1 MSFSRSLISR
11 SRWNLTLVGDYVFL
25 FFFFFSSRRRHTRLQ
40 GDWSSDV
47 CSSDLPSRAY
57 DGHMMDITVRTGRV
71 EEEAADAVVVM
82 HCEGEPRLTGGASAL
97 DAGLKGRLA
106 ALLKSGEFTGTP
118 NQVSIVHVAPGE
130 GVRAKR
136 VVLVGLGKR
145 KEVSLEKLRQATAT
159 AAKASRAVGAVSF
172 AMPVQDHAELLTGL
186 PAASRLYDIAQAL
199 VESAILGLYEF
210 TVYHTER
217 KDEAKAIR
225 RMTVLVSDSNALA
238 QAQQGAQQGQIVGEA
253 TTYVRDLCNH
263 PSNVVTP
270 TYIAN
275 EAKKVARERG
285 VRCTVLDRPQMER
298 LGMGAILGV
307 AQGSHEPPKFVILEY
322 RGGPRGERPV
332 VLVGKTITF
341 DSGGISLKPADNM
354 EQMKADM
361 TGGAAVLA
369 AVRAAARLRLSLNVV
384 AVIPATENM
393 PGGHAIKPGDVLR
406 SLSGKTIEVI
416 NTDAEGRLILA
427 DGLTYAQRFKP
438 AALVDIAT
446 LTGACVVALGNHAI
460 GVLGNNEPL
469 IGELKDA
476 GERCGE
482 RVWQLPLWEEY
493 YEQIKSDVADVKN
506 TGGGPRGTTPAPALP
521 RKVAGGAVCGDPSLP
536 TTDWSARERA
546 YIPKGATGVG
556 APLLIHFLCNPADG
570 TRLSAAP
577 GRQRRRC

>member
-1 MSFSRSLISR
+1 
-11 SRWNLTLVGDYVFL
+11 
-25 FFFFFSSRRRHTRLQ
+25 
-40 GDWSSDV
+40 
-47 CSSDLPSRAY
+47 
-57 DGHMMDITVRTGRV
+57 MDITVRSGRV

-97 DAGLKGRLA
+97 DARLNGRLA

-159 AAKASRAVGAVSF
+159 AAKASRAVSAVSF

-186 PAASRLYDIAQAL
+186 PAASRLHDIAQAL

-238 QAQQGAQQGQIVGEA
+238 QVQQGAEQGQIVGEA

-263 PSNVVTP
+263 PANVVTP

-285 VRCTVLDRPQMER
+285 VRCTVLDRPQMEK

-361 TGGAAVLA
+361 TGGA
-369 AVRAAARLRLSLNVV
+369 
-384 AVIPATENM
+384 VIPATENM
-393 PGGHAIKPGDVLR
+393 PGGHAIRPGDVLR

-506 TGGGPRGTTPAPALP
+506 TGGRPGGTITAAAFLS
-521 RKVAGGAVCGDPSLP
+521 KFAGDAVWAHLDIAS
-536 TTDWSARERA
+536 TDWSERERA

-556 APLLIHFLCNPADG
+556 ARLLIQFLCNRADG
-570 TRLSAAP
+570 TRPSA
-577 GRQRRRC
+577 GRSR

>member
-1 MSFSRSLISR
+1 MKE
-11 SRWNLTLVGDYVFL
+11 
-25 FFFFFSSRRRHTRLQ
+25 
-40 GDWSSDV
+40 
-47 CSSDLPSRAY
+47 PSRAY

-118 NQVSIVHVAPGE
+118 NQVAMVHVAPGD
-130 GVRAKR
+130 GVRAK
-136 VVLVGLGKR
+136 
-145 KEVSLEKLRQATAT
+145 
-159 AAKASRAVGAVSF
+159 
-172 AMPVQDHAELLTGL
+172 
-186 PAASRLYDIAQAL
+186 
-199 VESAILGLYEF
+199 SAILGRYEF

-416 NTDAEGRLILA
+416 NTDA
-427 DGLTYAQRFKP
+427 
-438 AALVDIAT
+438 
-446 LTGACVVALGNHAI
+446 
-460 GVLGNNEPL
+460 
-469 IGELKDA
+469 
-476 GERCGE
+476 
-482 RVWQLPLWEEY
+482 
-493 YEQIKSDVADVKN
+493 
-506 TGGGPRGTTPAPALP
+506 
-521 RKVAGGAVCGDPSLP
+521 
-536 TTDWSARERA
+536 
-546 YIPKGATGVG
+546 
-556 APLLIHFLCNPADG
+556 
-570 TRLSAAP
+570 
-577 GRQRRRC
+577 

>member
-1 MSFSRSLISR
+1 
-11 SRWNLTLVGDYVFL
+11 
-25 FFFFFSSRRRHTRLQ
+25 
-40 GDWSSDV
+40 
-47 CSSDLPSRAY
+47 
-57 DGHMMDITVRTGRV
+57 MMDIKVRTGNV

-82 HCEGEPRLTGGASAL
+82 HCEGEPRLTGGAAAL
-97 DAGLKGRLA
+97 DTRLKGRLA
-106 ALLKSGEFTGTP
+106 ALLKSGEFTGKP
-118 NQVSIVHVAPGE
+118 NQVSIVHIAPGE
-130 GVRAKR
+130 RVHAKR
-136 VVLVGLGKR
+136 VVLVGLGKP
-145 KEVSLEKLRQATAT
+145 KDVSLEKLRQSMAT
-159 AAKASRAVGAVSF
+159 AAKAVRNAGAESFAVS
-172 AMPVQDHAELLTGL
+172 VQDPAQFLTAL
-186 PAASRLYDIAQAL
+186 PTTSRVREAAQAL
-199 VESAILGLYEF
+199 VESTILGLYQF

-217 KDEAKAIR
+217 KEETKTIR
-225 RMTVLVSDSNALA
+225 RMTVLVNDPPALA
-238 QAQQGAQQGQIVGEA
+238 QAQQGARQGEVVGDA
-253 TTYVRDLCNH
+253 ATYVRDLCNH
-263 PSNVVTP
+263 PANVVTP

-285 VRCTVLDRPQMER
+285 VRCTILDRPQMER

-307 AQGSHEPPKFVILEY
+307 ARGSHEPPKFIVLQY

-332 VLVGKTITF
+332 ALVGKTITF

-369 AVRAAARLRLSLNVV
+369 AVRAAARLRLPLNLV

-393 PGGHAIKPGDVLR
+393 PGGRAIKPGDVLR

-460 GVLGNNEPL
+460 GVLGNNEQL
-469 IGELKDA
+469 IGALKDA

-493 YEQIKSDVADVKN
+493 YDQIKSDVADVKN
-506 TGGGPRGTTPAPALP
+506 TGGR
-521 RKVAGGAVCGDPSLP
+521 AGGTITAAAFLSKFAGDGVWAHLDIAS
-536 TTDWSARERA
+536 TDWSERERA
-546 YIPKGATGVG
+546 YNPKGATGGGVR
-556 APLLIHFLCNPADG
+556 LLIQVLRNHANS
-570 TRLSAAP
+570 TRPSAAR
-577 GRQRRRC
+577 GH